1 MKLLLDECVPRK
13 LKFMFVAAGH
23 RCETVRDAGFGGKTN
38 GELLTLAESRFDVL
52 VTIDKNIRHQQN
64 LAGRNIA
71 VLILRA
77 PSNDISDISPLVVQ
91 ALIALQTLK
100 PGQFAEVAEAERP

>member
-1 MKLLLDECVPRK
+1 VRLLLDECVPRK
-13 LKFMFVAAGH
+13 LKFMFVAGGH
-23 RCETVRDAGFGGKTN
+23 TCETVRDAGFGGKTN
-38 GELLTLAESRFDVL
+38 GEHLTLAESRFDVL

-77 PSNDISDISPLVVQ
+77 PSNDISDIGPLVMQ
-91 ALIALQTLK
+91 ALVALQIIK
-100 PGQFAEVAEAERP
+100 PGQFAEVEQ